1 MTQHIQNVVEQQSSQ
16 QVSSQQQQFSVI
28 PLCRRYSILRGAL
41 KWNVMITWWYMSYM
55 MRMMIVEHLI
65 ISDMKIRKQ
74 WTACLMHM
82 KVNLF
87 TIFGWYLVNL
97 VTVMKTIFVTP
108 TTSDIQEDTT
118 GMYTPVNMTSSN
130 QRTSRNMILAFQFD
144 PGHSTQLGW
153 SICEATRTLASGY
166 GL

>member
-28 PLCRRYSILRGAL
+28 PLCRRYSI
-41 KWNVMITWWYMSYM
+41 
-55 MRMMIVEHLI
+55 
-65 ISDMKIRKQ
+65 
-74 WTACLMHM
+74 
-82 KVNLF
+82 
-87 TIFGWYLVNL
+87 L

-144 PGHSTQLGW
+144 PGHSTQLG
-153 SICEATRTLASGY
+153 
-166 GL
+166 